1 MTTTNATPVHEFVH
15 KNPAKKDGKFH
26 AAARGLPIPA
36 AIPVVKAKYVIKTL
50 TNGPNSKGIK
60 NVGFKINGTPNKIG
74 SLILNRLGA
83 ILNRPR
89 LTLGKTHHET

>member
-60 NVGFKINGTPNKIG
+60 NVGFNINEPILFGVPF
-74 SLILNRLGA
+74 ILN
-83 ILNRPR
+83 PT
-89 LTLGKTHHET
+89 LTVPSICF